1 MSRAAFQTSPLISFS
16 HFPRGTRSYIT
27 ASLAL
32 RSRQQATNHTEVN
45 KHIARMNIPLSLR
58 IRQWSWWWMNVMETK
73 RRIRL
78 WFSELGLFPNLP
90 FNCDTVKLRQV
101 LVTQTERLETRGF
114 RAVYFIFFFF
124 GDAESYYHSHLQWH
138 WSALWLIL
146 PMHSVT
152 LIAHSFFIYLF
163 ISFGKTSGTFDKFSP
178 HSPSL
183 NSSGW
188 LLPPAPAVNLYIEL
202 FFVWSMVV
210 LGNCWK
216 KLLY

>member
-45 KHIARMNIPLSLR
+45 KHIACFTPGWIFHYHSEYDSGPDDEWM
-58 IRQWSWWWMNVMETK
+58 SWK
-73 RRIRL
+73 RRIWL

-90 FNCDTVKLRQV
+90 FNCDTVKLRRV
-101 LVTQTERLETRGF
+101 LVLQTERLETPGF
-114 RAVYFIFFFF
+114 RAVHFIIIFFF

-138 WSALWLIL
+138 WSALRLIL

-163 ISFGKTSGTFDKFSP
+163 ISFGETSGTFDKISP

-188 LLPPAPAVNLYIEL
+188 LLPPAPAVHLYIEL
-202 FFVWSMVV
+202 FYCLVHGGV
-210 LGNCWK
+210 G
-216 KLLY
+216 

>member
-32 RSRQQATNHTEVN
+32 RSRQHATNHTEVN
-45 KHIARMNIPLSLR
+45 KHIARLRQDEYSTITPNTTVVLMMNKF
-58 IRQWSWWWMNVMETK
+58 VMETAHSALIFWIGPFSK
-73 RRIRL
+73 LAIQL
-78 WFSELGLFPNLP
+78 WYCEATS
-90 FNCDTVKLRQV
+90 
-101 LVTQTERLETRGF
+101 GF
-114 RAVYFIFFFF
+114 GPANGAFGNSRFQSSSFYYYFFF
-124 GDAESYYHSHLQWH
+124 GDTESYYHSHLQWH

-152 LIAHSFFIYLF
+152 LIAHCFFIYLF
-163 ISFGKTSGTFDKFSP
+163 ISFGETSGTFDKISP

-202 FFVWSMVV
+202 FFCLVHGGV
-210 LGNCWK
+210 G
-216 KLLY
+216 

>member
-1 MSRAAFQTSPLISFS
+1 MSRTAFQTSPLISFS

-45 KHIARMNIPLSLR
+45 KHIA
-58 IRQWSWWWMNVMETK
+58 
-73 RRIRL
+73 
-78 WFSELGLFPNLP
+78 
-90 FNCDTVKLRQV
+90 CLRQDEYSTITPNTVV
-101 LVTQTERLETRGF
+101 LMMNECHGNGAFGFDFLNWAFFQTCHSTVIPWSYVGF
-114 RAVYFIFFFF
+114 WSRKRSVWKLQVSEQFF

-163 ISFGKTSGTFDKFSP
+163 ISFGETSGTFDKISP

-202 FFVWSMVV
+202 FFCLVHGGV
-210 LGNCWK
+210 G
-216 KLLY
+216 